1 MLISIFGRAAALSS
15 RLHAVGQ
22 GLNCMW
28 STNVGIDMD
37 PTSFEIFK
45 SSLWRAMF
53 SVVPFAGGRFLC
65 ETVGQRGFAHVKFR
79 VHHCLQENSRRSEN
93 NGDQRQA
100 ERAQRTSSCFAL
112 SSNVAPTAKNT
123 ASTAGPGVTSIAP
136 RSKLLDCAGTSM
148 KKNPCCRAKAAASPT
163 LRQFLVRACKSNKKP
178 AQTMLDICITART
191 LLCRVWQPAQQAP
204 HLTLQSMIKW
214 AGRRRRQVT
223 RQAVPTGGWVAR
235 QRSCLRGRQLGT
247 GVASL
252 VDDADDEAWNGRLN
266 SGLHNR
272 NVDRSDLCP
281 SFFVVL
287 LEHEH

>member
-1 MLISIFGRAAALSS
+1 MLTSIFGRAAALSS

-22 GLNCMW
+22 GLNCVW

-53 SVVPFAGGRFLC
+53 SVVPFAGRFLC

-79 VHHCLQENSRRSEN
+79 VHHCQLVLRFVQQRGPNREKHRIHSRPGS
-93 NGDQRQA
+93 DFDSSAVQA
-100 ERAQRTSSCFAL
+100 AGLRGHFNEKEPVLPGESSCVSDFEA
-112 SSNVAPTAKNT
+112 VPC
-123 ASTAGPGVTSIAP
+123 AS
-136 RSKLLDCAGTSM
+136 
-148 KKNPCCRAKAAASPT
+148 
-163 LRQFLVRACKSNKKP
+163 
-178 AQTMLDICITART
+178 
-191 LLCRVWQPAQQAP
+191 
-204 HLTLQSMIKW
+204 LTLQSMIKW

-235 QRSCLRGRQLGT
+235 QRSCLRGRQLGA